1 VPRKLHNALVP
12 ASLVSVGIGDLPGAP
27 HEVLQI
33 LPAHPGGEVLNDDSV
48 LSPGRRAVFLQPD
61 GTVAIPSSTI
71 TSSSTVSAPAPGPPA
86 ASSAA
91 PPVLVPAVR
100 SPLGQLAGHTVP
112 EEVGSVKIIGG
123 VLRVTIVL
131 KLDESILALDKD
143 VPDPAVFSEEPLDI
157 FLACSWRNASEVH
170 SS

>member
-1 VPRKLHNALVP
+1 MPRKLHNALVP
-12 ASLVSVGIGDLPGAP
+12 AGLVSVSIGNLTGAP

-61 GTVAIPSSTI
+61 GTVAIPSSTS
-71 TSSSTVSAPAPGPPA
+71 SSSTVSAPAPGPPA

-112 EEVGSVKIIGG
+112 EEVGSMKIIGG
-123 VLRVTIVL
+123 VLRVAIVL
-131 KLDESILALDKD
+131 KLDESIPEKLN
-143 VPDPAVFSEEPLDI
+143 SECE
-157 FLACSWRNASEVH
+157 
-170 SS
+170 